1 MPYKQV
7 IRENSRLYFV
17 FEYVKGDLLG
27 LMRERAQE
35 PFTEAWIRNVV
46 FQVLQVSWIMW
57 KFSELINHLETL
69 ALTSM
74 NCDSSRYDTYPL
86 LDALSSS
93 FEYC

>member
-1 MPYKQV
+1 MPLQV

-46 FQVLQVSWIMW
+46 FQVLQVR
-57 KFSELINHLETL
+57 SELLYGWGFKSGHPAFDGTL
-69 ALTSM
+69 
-74 NCDSSRYDTYPL
+74 
-86 LDALSSS
+86 
-93 FEYC
+93 